1 MRIKNSTEFQGNFP
15 QKFHDCN
22 PYQTLLIHHLFEAQV
37 LCSSTSLAIEFEG
50 KRLSYQELN
59 QRANRLAHYLQVL
72 GVQPDTIVGLCLERS
87 LELVIAVLAILKA
100 GGAYLPLDP
109 SYPAERLSFMLE
121 NAQASILLTQSHLC
135 KDLSIQ
141 TTHRFCLDSDEQ
153 AIAQNPTT
161 APQSE
166 VTPDNLAYVI
176 YTSGSTGKPKG
187 VAMPHHPLV
196 NLITWQWQNST
207 IGLNAKT
214 LQYTP
219 ISFDVSFQEIFATL
233 TTGGTL
239 VLISEQ
245 TRRDPTSLLR
255 FLNQAEI
262 KRLFLPF
269 VALQQLAEVAQME
282 SIIPASLREV
292 ITAGEQLRITT
303 AIAHLFSQ
311 LPQCSL
317 YNHYGPSETH
327 VVTAFALTGSSQ
339 DWPALP
345 PIGQPIA
352 NSQIYLLDSD
362 LQPVP
367 VGVAGELYVGG
378 VSLAK
383 GYFNSPEL
391 TAQRFVVSPFND
403 CDRLYK
409 TGDLA
414 RYLADGNIEYL
425 GRIDQQLKIRG
436 YRIEP
441 GEIENVLEQHSPVRQ
456 AVVVPRNDIPG
467 EQRLVAYIVVADA
480 PATSVSELRQFLRSQ
495 LPEYMVPS
503 TIVLLD
509 KLPLTPSGK
518 VDRQALPVPS
528 YGNNEENFVAP
539 ETPTEIALA
548 NIWSEILGLTQVGIY
563 DHFLDLGGHSLL
575 ATQVISRIRNALQ
588 IELPLHC
595 LFESATIAELAKLIE
610 TDRQQIQTITL
621 PPIQPVERDAN
632 LPLASVQEPLWF
644 LDQLVPN
651 NPFYNVPEA
660 FHLSGLV
667 NVGALEQSFQKIIN
681 RHEILRTT
689 FKAVDGQPIQVIHP
703 SPIFKLPVIDSPTDQ
718 SQIWELIIQEAR
730 RSFDLSKDLMLRA
743 ALFKLSETEHFL
755 LINLH
760 HIVCDGWSINLLL
773 QELATLYTAFA
784 SKQTSPLSDLKIQY
798 ADFAVW
804 QRQWLQGEIRER
816 QLAYWQKQLNGLPP
830 ILPFP
835 TDFPPPPVSTYQ
847 GARHF
852 LSLSQSL
859 STELKELSRREGVTF
874 FMILL
879 AAFQTLLFHYT
890 GQDDFAIGT
899 LVANRHR
906 PELEKMLGFFA
917 NTLVL
922 RADLS
927 GLPSFRQF
935 LQRVREMTLGAYAHQ
950 YLPFEELVQALQPD
964 RDLNQNPLVQVVFNL
979 QNTPTSTWEVPG
991 LSLTHLPL
999 DNKTVKFD
1007 LFLELAEAPIG
1018 LVGYFEYSTDL
1029 FAASTIAR
1037 MTEHFQKLLEDIVAN
1052 PDEKVDRYS
1061 LLTKTEQQQLH
1072 TWNQTQKDFP
1082 QECIHQLFEAQVARI
1097 PNAIAI
1103 EFAGQQLTYRELN
1116 QQANQVANY
1125 LQTLGVKPD
1134 VIVGICIERSLQM
1147 MIGLLGIMK
1156 AGGVYVPLD
1165 PAYPQER
1172 LAFMLNDSQAPV
1184 LLTQQSLSDKLTKH
1198 HAQVVCIDSD
1208 WHIIGK
1214 QSQQNPNSGVKPENL
1229 VYTIY
1234 TSGSTGKPKGVQI
1247 KHCSLVNIV
1256 SFIAQEPG
1264 LSEQDILLA
1273 VTTISFDIATI
1284 ELYLPLIV
1292 GARIAIASREV
1303 ASDASQLAEYIE
1315 RSGAT
1320 FMQATPATWRM
1331 LLAVGWQ
1338 GNPHLRILCG
1348 GEALSRALA
1357 DELLNK
1363 CSSVWN
1369 VYGPTETTVWST
1381 IYKLESGNNSVP
1393 IGSAIANTQIYLCK
1407 SHKNHQKSL
1416 QLVPVGVAGELYIGG
1431 VGLAQGYL
1439 NRPELNQER
1448 FIHNPFRRSRGAG
1461 EQGSRGEIFSS
1472 APLHLCTPVASPV
1485 GDATRT
1491 SGQSRPTH
1499 SLPSASSDRLYK
1511 TGDLARYLPDGNIEY
1526 LGRIDHQ
1533 VKIRGFRIELGDIET
1548 ALNQHPTVRETVV
1561 VANDERLVAYLVPKP
1576 EKSAE
1581 DASTTS
1587 QIEQLQQ
1594 WQTIWNESYNQSA
1607 IEQNSKF
1614 DPKFNITSWNSSYTG
1629 LAIASQEM
1637 QEWVDRTVE
1646 RILSLQ
1652 PQRVLE
1658 IGCGM
1663 GLLLF
1668 RIAPHCSYYLGMDLS
1683 ETAICYLE
1691 QQLKQQNLSQ
1701 VKLATK
1707 AADALDELEAESF
1720 DAIVINSVI
1729 QYFPSI
1735 DYLVSVLEK
1744 AVKLVKQ
1751 GGYIFIGDVR
1761 SLPLLETFHTSVQL
1775 YQAADTLPIE
1785 ELRQRIQERIAQ
1797 DGELV
1802 IEPAFFNAVKQHLSQ
1817 ISHVQIQL
1825 KRGDYHNEMT
1835 CFRYDVILHIGTKE
1849 NRTVEPTWV
1858 DWQPDLTLST
1868 IHKLLEETEPEY
1880 LGLAGIQNP
1889 RVLADVEAT
1898 KLLANSNDFQTV
1910 GELRAKL
1917 QENTQ
1922 QVGIDP
1928 EALWNLGNCLP
1939 YTIHTNWSVSNVQD
1953 CYDVV
1958 FQRNCS
1964 APTTD
1969 DKSIIYFFCNKTAPI
1984 KPWSAFANNPLKS
1997 KQADNSVNLISQL
2010 RAFLKEKLPD
2020 YMIPAV
2026 FVVMDSLPLTPN
2038 GKVDRRALPAP
2049 NRLRPELQKS
2059 FVAPRNEV
2067 EQQLAQIATQIL
2079 GLQQVGI
2086 YDNFFELG
2094 GHSLLLAR
2102 MLFQIQKTLQIEL
2115 SLQNI
2120 FIAPSIAELAKII
2133 AAIKAG
2139 DYAASSIHPALDL
2152 EADAILDPTINSQ
2165 TASLDFAFKA
2175 TNVLLTG
2182 ATGFLGAFFLHEL
2195 LEQTQA
2201 KVYCLVR
2208 ASDLEEGNDR
2218 IKSILE
2224 GYKLWEQNRSSRI
2237 IPVIGD
2243 ISLPLLGLSPEQFQ
2257 NLAETID
2264 IIYHNGASVNFVY
2277 PYSALKPAN
2286 VLGTQE
2292 ILRLASQ
2299 TKIKPV
2305 HFVSTIG
2312 VFSPIAYPE
2321 TAIILE
2327 QSADRPH
2334 GLYGYTQSKWVAEKL
2349 VTLAHERGIPTAIY
2363 RPTWIEG
2370 HSQTG
2375 ICNRPGFLRS
2385 LIKGCIQLGLAPDWN
2400 MSVDIV
2406 PVDYISQAIIQLSRQ
2421 KSLNQRIFHISNPQS
2436 ISWNQLVNWMQNFGY
2451 SIEQI
2456 SFQDWLSKVI
2466 FLLPNMSEN
2475 ALYPF
2480 FSFLFE
2486 KLQEHQQS
2494 IPEIY
2499 FQPKSLQFDSSN
2511 TFTGLVSSNITCPP
2525 VDDKLLNTY
2534 FSYFIHSGFL
2544 QPPLQ

>member
-1 MRIKNSTEFQGNFP
+1 MIIKNSTEFQVNPP
-15 QKFHDCN
+15 QKFHNSN
-22 PYQTLLIHHLFEAQV
+22 PCQTLLIHHLFEAQV
-37 LCSSTSLAIEFEG
+37 LCSPTSIAIEFEG
-50 KRLSYQELN
+50 KCLSYQELN

-72 GVQPDTIVGLCLERS
+72 GVQPDIIVGLCLERS

-109 SYPAERLSFMLE
+109 TYPAERLSFMLE
-121 NAQASILLTQSHLC
+121 NAQTSILLTQSHLC

-141 TTHRFCLDSDEQ
+141 TTHRFCLDSDEE

-166 VTPDNLAYVI
+166 VTPNNLAYVI

-196 NLITWQWQNST
+196 NLITWQGQNST
-207 IGLNAKT
+207 VGLNAKT

-245 TRRDPTSLLR
+245 TRRDPASLLR
-255 FLNQAEI
+255 FVNQAGIE
-262 KRLFLPF
+262 RLFLPF

-282 SIIPASLREV
+282 SIIPTSLREV

-303 AIAHLFSQ
+303 AIAHLFSR

-327 VVTAFALTGSSQ
+327 VVTAFTLTGSSQ

-383 GYFNSPEL
+383 GYLNSPEL
-391 TAQRFVVSPFND
+391 TAQRFVVSPFNK

-425 GRIDQQLKIRG
+425 GRIDQQVKIRG

-441 GEIENVLEQHSPVRQ
+441 GEIETVLEQHSLVRQ

-467 EQRLVAYIVVADA
+467 EQRLVAYIVADT
-480 PATSVSELRQFLRSQ
+480 PAISVSELREFLRSQ

-503 TIVLLD
+503 AIVLLD

-518 VDRQALPVPS
+518 VDRQALPVPI
-528 YGNNEENFVAP
+528 YGNNQENFVAP
-539 ETPTEIALA
+539 ETLTEIALA

-575 ATQVISRIRNALQ
+575 ATQVISRIRNVLQ

-610 TDRQQIQTITL
+610 TDRQQIQTIKL
-621 PPIQPVERDAN
+621 LPIQRVKRDAN

-660 FHLSGLV
+660 FQLNGLV
-667 NVGALEQSFQKIIN
+667 KVGALEQSFQEIIN

-689 FKAVDGQPIQVIHP
+689 FKALDGQPIQVIYP
-703 SPIFKLPVIDSPTDQ
+703 SSTFQLTVIDSPTNQ
-718 SQIWELIIQEAR
+718 SQIWELIIKEAR

-760 HIVCDGWSINLLL
+760 HIVCDGWSMKVLL
-773 QELATLYTAFA
+773 QELAILYTAFA
-784 SKQTSPLSDLKIQY
+784 LEQTSPLSDLTIQY

-830 ILPFP
+830 ILPLP
-835 TDFPPPPVSTYQ
+835 TDFPRPSVSSYQ

-852 LSLSQSL
+852 LSLSASL
-859 STELKELSRREGVTF
+859 STELKQLSRQEGVTF
-874 FMILL
+874 FMTLL

-899 LVANRHR
+899 LVANRHD

-935 LQRVREMTLGAYAHQ
+935 LQRVRDMTLGAYTYQ

-1007 LFLELAEAPIG
+1007 LFLELAETPTG
-1018 LVGYFEYSTDL
+1018 LVGYFEYSTGL

-1082 QECIHQLFEAQVARI
+1082 QVCIHQLFEAQVLRT

-1147 MIGLLGIMK
+1147 LIGVLGILK
-1156 AGGVYVPLD
+1156 AGGAYVPLD

-1184 LLTQQSLSDKLTKH
+1184 LLTQQNLSDKLPKH
-1198 HAQVVCIDSD
+1198 NAQVVCIDSD
-1208 WHIIGK
+1208 WYVITK

-1247 KHCSLVNIV
+1247 KHCSLVNV
-1256 SFIAQEPG
+1256 VCFIAQEPG

-1292 GARIAIASREV
+1292 GARIALASRKV
-1303 ASDASQLAEYIE
+1303 ASDALQLAEYIE

-1338 GNPHLRILCG
+1338 GNPHLKILCG
-1348 GEALSRALA
+1348 GEALSRTLA

-1381 IYKLESGNNSVP
+1381 IYKLESGNSSVP
-1393 IGSAIANTQIYLCK
+1393 IGRPIANTQIYLCK
-1407 SHKNHQKSL
+1407 SHKNHQQSL
-1416 QLVPVGVAGELYIGG
+1416 QLVSVGIAGELYIGG

-1439 NRPELNQER
+1439 NRPELTQER
-1448 FIHNPFRRSRGAG
+1448 FIHNPFGN
-1461 EQGSRGEIFSS
+1461 
-1472 APLHLCTPVASPV
+1472 
-1485 GDATRT
+1485 
-1491 SGQSRPTH
+1491 GQQ
-1499 SLPSASSDRLYK
+1499 DCLYK

-1526 LGRIDHQ
+1526 LDRIDHQ

-1548 ALNQHPTVRETVV
+1548 ALSQHPAVRETVV

-1607 IEQNSKF
+1607 IEQNFKS
-1614 DPKFNITSWNSSYTG
+1614 DPKFNIISWNSSYTG

-1652 PQRVLE
+1652 PQHVLE

-1668 RIAPHCSYYLGMDLS
+1668 RIAPHCSYYFGMDLS
-1683 ETAICYLE
+1683 KTAICYLE

-1707 AADALDELEAESF
+1707 AADALDELEPESF
-1720 DAIVINSVI
+1720 DVIVINSVI

-1744 AVKLVKQ
+1744 AVKSVKQ

-1761 SLPLLETFHTSVQL
+1761 SLPLLEAFHTSVQL
-1775 YQAADTLPIE
+1775 YQAANTLPIE
-1785 ELRQRIQERIAQ
+1785 ELRQRIQERIAH
-1797 DGELV
+1797 DGEL
-1802 IEPAFFNAVKQHLSQ
+1802 IIDPAFFNALKQHLSQ

-1825 KRGDYHNEMT
+1825 KRGNYHNEMT

-1849 NRTVEPTWV
+1849 NLTVKPTWL
-1858 DWQPDLTLST
+1858 DWQPDLTLSR
-1868 IHKLLEETEPEY
+1868 IYKLLEETEPEC
-1880 LGLAGIQNP
+1880 LSLAGIQNP
-1889 RVLADVEAT
+1889 RIIADVEAT

-1922 QVGIDP
+1922 QIGIDP
-1928 EALWNLGNCLP
+1928 EALWNLGYCLP
-1939 YTIHTNWSVSNVQD
+1939 YTIHIDWSASDAQE

-1958 FQRNCS
+1958 FQRNCT

-1969 DKSIIYFFCNKTAPI
+1969 DKSIIDFFCDKTAPI
-1984 KPWSAFANNPLKS
+1984 KPWSAYANNPLKS
-1997 KQADNSVNLISQL
+1997 KQADNSLNLVPQL

-2049 NRLRPELQKS
+2049 NRVRPELQES
-2059 FVAPRNEV
+2059 FVAPRNEI

-2079 GLQQVGI
+2079 GLQQIGI
-2086 YDNFFELG
+2086 HDNFFELG

-2152 EADAILDPTINSQ
+2152 EADAILDPTINSK
-2165 TASLDFAFKA
+2165 TASLDFTFEP

-2182 ATGFLGAFFLHEL
+2182 ATGFLGAFLLHEL

-2208 ASDLEEGNDR
+2208 ASDVQEGNDR

-2224 GYKLWEQNRSSRI
+2224 EYKLWEQNRSSRI

-2243 ISLPLLGLSPEQFQ
+2243 ISLPLLGLSSEQFQ

-2264 IIYHNGASVNFVY
+2264 IIYHNGALVNFVY
-2277 PYSALKPAN
+2277 PYSALKAAN

-2321 TAIILE
+2321 TGVILE

-2349 VTLAHERGIPTAIY
+2349 VTLAHERGVPTAIY

-2385 LIKGCIQLGLAPDWN
+2385 LIKGCIQLGFAPDWN
-2400 MSVDIV
+2400 IPVDIV
-2406 PVDYISQAIIQLSRQ
+2406 PVDYISQAIVQLSKQ
-2421 KSLNQRIFHISNPQS
+2421 KSFNQRIFHISNPQS
-2436 ISWNQLVNWMQNFGY
+2436 ISWYQLAKWMQNFGY
-2451 SIEQI
+2451 SIEI
-2456 SFQDWLSKVI
+2456 IPFQDWLSKVDF
-2466 FLLPNMSEN
+2466 FLPTMPEN
-2475 ALYPF
+2475 ALLPF
-2480 FSFLFE
+2480 LSFLFE
-2486 KLQEHQQS
+2486 KLPEQQQS

-2499 FQPKSLQFDSSN
+2499 FQSKSLQFDSSN
-2511 TFTGLVSSNITCPP
+2511 TFTGLVGSSITCPP

-2534 FSYFIHSGFL
+2534 FSYFIDSGFL
-2544 QPPLQ
+2544 EPPLQ